1 MTSRTCDIASAD
13 AASVIRTDER
23 PASLSIR
30 LLAWVDKIVDKAWT
44 RMEQRRQMRQLASLD
59 DRMLRDLGLNPGQV
73 HGLERHSPADLIRHP
88 DIYGR

>member
-1 MTSRTCDIASAD
+1 MTSRTCDIATAD

-23 PASLSIR
+23 PLSLSSR
-30 LLAWVDKIVDKAWT
+30 LIGLVTKVLDKAWE
-44 RMEQRRQMRQLASLD
+44 RAEYRRQMRQLATLD

-73 HGLERHSPADLIRHP
+73 HGLERHTPQDLIRHP